1 MNGGLVRLKEL
12 YQDLKPS
19 EQIAASYIL
28 QNPERMLQLS
38 IAQLADESGSSQA
51 AIVRLCKSMGVTGY
65 QNLKLMVA
73 GDLQQGQTSL
83 NGSGYQEIRP
93 GESVENIIASV
104 AGNNMQSIQDSVK
117 VLDPAVVRQAIEAM
131 DRAQRIFFYGIGASN
146 LIAMD
151 AQQKFMRISKT
162 ALAFA
167 DPHVQLTASVS
178 LGKRDVAVGIS
189 YSGETKAVIAAL
201 RSAREQGAETVSITK
216 FGNTTLSGY
225 ADYPLFISSTEH
237 EIRSGAMASRIAQ
250 LNVIDILYLGVASRN
265 YNYAVQQLEL
275 SRKAIKEI
283 ER

>member
-28 QNPERMLQLS
+28 QHPERMLQLS

-117 VLDPAVVRQAIEAM
+117 VLDPAVVRQAIEAL